1 MGSEKKSDPPLIL
14 FGSSPPPVVVA
25 PQPTLARLKLAL
37 LGCSFAMQ
45 SANKNE
51 PTPEE
56 VAPASVTEKATTAAA
71 YTVRV
76 HN

>member
-1 MGSEKKSDPPLIL
+1 LKKPSTNSFKSFLW
-14 FGSSPPPVVVA
+14 V
-25 PQPTLARLKLAL
+25 
-37 LGCSFAMQ
+37 FAMQ